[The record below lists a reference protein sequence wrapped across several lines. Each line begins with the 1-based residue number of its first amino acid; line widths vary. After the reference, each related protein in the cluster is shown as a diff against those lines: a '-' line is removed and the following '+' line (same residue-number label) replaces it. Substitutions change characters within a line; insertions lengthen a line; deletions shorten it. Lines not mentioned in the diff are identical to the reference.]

1 MAIQRVRPAFVATSL
16 IVGENR
22 TPRVVLEANRDHN
35 SPRTARLER
44 VVFVNDL
51 TPEQAL
57 DAVCDREGELDIVTE
72 VSPADAARVEALRAR
87 AARELRRQPPLA
99 GIFNTW
105 PEHDAPLGDQ
115 RVREAL
121 NLAVDRARLV
131 AEGLGGHGTPHG
143 RADARRGATGSSR
156 TRRRARAT
164 PTAPRRSWPT
174 PAAGRPAGALRLAT
188 PASLAG
194 LAALIAGD
202 VRTAL
207 GIAVDVIEVP
217 DEGLVAGARQLVEKK
232 LTPEWDVLLH
242 AWFDL
247 SSDLPPAVVHR
258 EFFGTDGAFRAGP
271 EDPEFDRRFAE
282 LVRQTDPAA
291 ATAGAEDLD
300 RYCFDACKALFLC
313 APQGAVRGQP
323 PRPLGALPG
332 HLRTRRRRGVRAAL
346 VTRLS
351 RHGRPRAARSMPLT
365 MLGMPARGLAAVSTV
380 GRCIERTTSSFAA
393 AGLLQTSPSG
403 SGQTR
408 AGSRHLEHLTHAKAP
423 LCGAVCDAPDRIRTC
438 DLRFRRP
445 TLYPAELRAL
455 AAPG

>member
-1 MAIQRVRPAFVATSL
+1 MIDAPGPWGTGPFTLVEGHSSIDTIMAIQRVRPAFVATNL

-35 SPRTARLER
+35 STRTARLER

-72 VSPADAARVEALRAR
+72 VSPADAARVEASEHAGLVSFDANR
-87 AARELRRQPPLA
+87 LIA

-131 AEGLGGHGTPHG
+131 TEGLGGHGTPMAG
-143 RADARRGATGSSR
+143 LTAPWCNGIFPDAAPRPRDADRAATLLADAGG
-156 TRRRARAT
+156 
-164 PTAPRRSWPT
+164 WPS
-174 PAAGRPAGALRLAT
+174 GRALRLAT
-188 PASLAG
+188 PANLAG

-202 VRTAL
+202 VGSAL

-232 LTPEWDVLLH
+232 LTPEWDVLMH

-282 LVRQTDPAA
+282 LVRQTDPTA

-313 APQGAVRGQP
+313 APKALYAVNR
-323 PRPLGALPG
+323 
-332 HLRTRRRRGVRAAL
+332 HVRWEPYRATFELADAE
-346 VTRLS
+346 VSEQHWS
-351 RHGRPRAARSMPLT
+351 RA
-365 MLGMPARGLAAVSTV
+365 
-380 GRCIERTTSSFAA
+380 
-393 AGLLQTSPSG
+393 
-403 SGQTR
+403 
-408 AGSRHLEHLTHAKAP
+408 
-423 LCGAVCDAPDRIRTC
+423 
-438 DLRFRRP
+438 
-445 TLYPAELRAL
+445 
-455 AAPG
+455 